1 LSANAEDEA
10 KARLEVA
17 QLYEEMGQGAKAVRY
32 LIAAAEIYRDRG
44 DQARMREVY
53 QRVLAIEPNNAQ
65 ATKDLGALQQAA
77 IDAQARPSAGGTPP
91 AAPPGVGARV
101 PPSPTSGGPG
111 AAATPPG
118 APPAGVQAGAA
129 GAGPSGRRVMVPT
142 PWVGRDPKFLAAVR
156 AQVTGPPDKSIFPY
170 NPLPRIDDRAL
181 QAKAEAR
188 REKEAQ
194 EARKN
199 QTRVDSQFSSGE
211 SRFSFGGAKQQ
222 QPAGTFGQA
231 ASVPST
237 GSQPAAQA
245 PAASRFAPAGDIKG
259 GNRDLA
265 EMIRKRMEGKG

>member
-1 LSANAEDEA
+1 
-10 KARLEVA
+10 
-17 QLYEEMGQGAKAVRY
+17 MGQGAKAVRY

-77 IDAQARPSAGGTPP
+77 IDAQARPSAGGGAPAPSPAGAQP
-91 AAPPGVGARV
+91 AARGPQ
-101 PPSPTSGGPG
+101 PTPV
-111 AAATPPG
+111 AAG
-118 APPAGVQAGAA
+118 APPAGAQSNQAGV
-129 GAGPSGRRVMVPT
+129 GPGGRRVMVPT

-156 AQVTGPPDKSIFPY
+156 AQVTGPPDKMLFPFH
-170 NPLPRIDDRAL
+170 PLPRIDDRAL

-211 SRFSFGGAKQQ
+211 SRFSFGGAAQQQ

-231 ASVPST
+231 SGPAVP
-237 GSQPAAQA
+237 SQPAAQA
-245 PAASRFAPAGDIKG
+245 PTGSRFAPAGDIKG

-265 EMIRKRMEGKG
+265 DMIRKRMEGKG